1 MVQGSILA
9 IASIVVR
16 IIGIAYRIP
25 MINIIGDDT
34 GILIGVSS
42 MMLLF
47 AYTGK
52 KTNRVEGAISLLVYI
67 AYTAY
72 IIMRAFHIWIF

>member
-1 MVQGSILA
+1 
-9 IASIVVR
+9 
-16 IIGIAYRIP
+16 
-25 MINIIGDDT
+25 
-34 GILIGVSS
+34 

-52 KTNRVEGAISLLVYI
+52 KTTRLEGSTSTLVYV